1 MTLHTEDTIVHFFIL
16 MSMTS
21 SQHEALFILSPAKG
35 HCGCFL
41 FGTFMN
47 NADINVHVHGFA
59 LSINY
64 FLPAQAC
71 YCYAVGYI
79 SYT

>member
-47 NADINVHVHGFA
+47 NADINVQWYVRKQTRYKNGRQ
-59 LSINY
+59 LSNKSI
-64 FLPAQAC
+64 
-71 YCYAVGYI
+71 
-79 SYT
+79 